1 MMFYLLLIALNISP
15 LVNKAN
21 KFYNKEKYE
30 EAYELYKKASI
41 LYPDKEEIKFN
52 LSDCAYKLKRY
63 REAAD
68 GFVRLSMSKDINL
81 REKSFY
87 NLGNTFM
94 EVGQFEDAIS
104 SYKQA
109 LLLKPDD
116 KRAKRNLE
124 IAKLMQKEKQK
135 EEEEEEEE
143 EEQEDKEE
151 QKEQQEREDRTQSQI
166 MEALEADQKET
177 MEKALQKQTGGRREA
192 GKW

>member
-1 MMFYLLLIALNISP
+1 MMFYLLLVSLNISP
-15 LVNKAN
+15 IVNKAN
-21 KFYNKEKYE
+21 KLYNKEKYE
-30 EAYELYKKASI
+30 DAYELYKKASI
-41 LYPDKEEIKFN
+41 LYPDNEEIKFN

-68 GFVRLSMSKDINL
+68 GFLRLSMSKDIDL

-87 NLGNTFM
+87 NIGNTFM
-94 EVGQFEDAIS
+94 EVGQFGDAIS

-116 KRAKRNLE
+116 LRVKRNLE
-124 IAKLMQKEKQK
+124 IAKLMQQEQKKQEEK
-135 EEEEEEEE
+135 E

-151 QKEQQEREDRTQSQI
+151 QQEKQEREDITQSQI

-177 MEKALQKQTGGRREA
+177 MEKALQKQTGGRKEA
-192 GKW
+192 GRW

>member
-1 MMFYLLLIALNISP
+1 MFYLLLISLNISP

-21 KFYNKEKYE
+21 KLYNKEKYE

-52 LSDCAYKLKRY
+52 LSDCAFKLKRY

-68 GFVRLSMSKDINL
+68 GFVRLALSKDIDL

-104 SYKQA
+104 AYKQA
-109 LLLKPDD
+109 LLLKSDD
-116 KRAKRNLE
+116 LRVKRNLE
-124 IAKLMQKEKQK
+124 FAKLMQQEQQK
-135 EEEEEEEE
+135 REGKE

-151 QKEQQEREDRTQSQI
+151 QQEKQEQEDRTQSQI

>member
-1 MMFYLLLIALNISP
+1 MLYLLLVALNISP
-15 LVNKAN
+15 IVNKAN
-21 KFYNKEKYE
+21 KLYKKENYE

-68 GFVRLSMSKDINL
+68 GFARLSSQKDKGL
-81 REKSFY
+81 REKSLY

-94 EVGQFEDAIS
+94 EVGQFEDAINA
-104 SYKQA
+104 YKQA
-109 LLLKPDD
+109 LLLKPNDT
-116 KRAKRNLE
+116 RAKRNLE
-124 IAKLMQKEKQK
+124 IAKLMQKKEQEQK
-135 EEEEEEEE
+135 DKEE

-151 QKEQQEREDRTQSQI
+151 QQEQQESRTQRQI

-177 MEKALQKQTGGRREA
+177 MEKALERQAPGRREA
-192 GKW
+192 GRW

>member
-1 MMFYLLLIALNISP
+1 MMLYLLLIALNISP

-21 KFYNKEKYE
+21 KLYIKEKYE

-68 GFVRLSMSKDINL
+68 GFIRLSMSKDMDL
-81 REKSFY
+81 REMSLY

-94 EVGQFEDAIS
+94 ELGQFEDAIS
-104 SYKQA
+104 AYKQA
-109 LLLKPDD
+109 LILKPKDL
-116 KRAKRNLE
+116 RAKRNLE
-124 IAKLMQKEKQK
+124 IAKLMQQK
-135 EEEEEEEE
+135 DKDDE
-143 EEQEDKEE
+143 EEQEQEEKEE
-151 QKEQQEREDRTQSQI
+151 QQEQEDRTQSQI
-166 MEALEADQKET
+166 MEALESDQKET
-177 MEKALQKQTGGRREA
+177 MEEALKSQAGGRREA

>member
-1 MMFYLLLIALNISP
+1 MLYLLLVALNISP
-15 LVNKAN
+15 LVSKAN
-21 KFYNKEKYE
+21 KLYNKEKYE

-52 LSDCAYKLKRY
+52 LSDCAYKLERY

-68 GFVRLSMSKDINL
+68 GFARLAMSRDKDL

-109 LLLKPDD
+109 LLLKPNDL
-116 KRAKRNLE
+116 RVKRNLE
-124 IAKLMQKEKQK
+124 IAKLMQQEQQKQEEK
-135 EEEEEEEE
+135 E

-151 QKEQQEREDRTQSQI
+151 QQEKQEREDRTQSQI